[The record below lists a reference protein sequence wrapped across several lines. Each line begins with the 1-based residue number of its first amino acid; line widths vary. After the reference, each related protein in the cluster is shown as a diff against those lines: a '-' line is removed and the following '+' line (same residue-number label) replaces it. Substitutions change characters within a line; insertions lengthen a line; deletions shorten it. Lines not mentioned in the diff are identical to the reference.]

1 MLRDLNEE
9 QSKAEWV
16 RFQMFS
22 TRRTVDLKAR
32 RVEVNQGLD
41 LDLRLENL
49 VITGAC
55 LSSKKTEWYYKLSGE
70 SQVNLEDWLLVIG
83 PFFI

>member
-1 MLRDLNEE
+1 
-9 QSKAEWV
+9 V

-22 TRRTVDLKAR
+22 ARRTVDLKAR

-55 LSSKKTEWYYKLSGE
+55 LSSRKDRVVYYKQSGE
-70 SQVNLEDWLLVIG
+70 SQVNLVDWL
-83 PFFI
+83 

>member
-1 MLRDLNEE
+1 MMQEYDPSLYFKIL
-9 QSKAEWV
+9 
-16 RFQMFS
+16 F
-22 TRRTVDLKAR
+22 KAR

-55 LSSKKTEWYYKLSGE
+55 LSSRKDRVHIKKSGE
-70 SQVNLEDWLLVIG
+70 SQVKEDWL
-83 PFFI
+83 

>member
-1 MLRDLNEE
+1 MY
-9 QSKAEWV
+9 
-16 RFQMFS
+16 FQMFS
-22 TRRTVDLKAR
+22 ARRTVDLKAR

-55 LSSKKTEWYYKLSGE
+55 LSSRIDSSGIISNQE
-70 SQVNLEDWLLVIG
+70 RAK
-83 PFFI
+83 